1 MSKNGEEGASPRD
14 LEKYYEQCLLEKR
27 HYDLLSWRLGA
38 GFFAVVSLI
47 VAALLGSQLPLLQS
61 IIVRVSLAFVAALLV
76 LQWLGIYERNRFWA
90 EVANETARD
99 IERRLHLDGV
109 ALAFMKAAL
118 EKQIVLRNLDHHGLP
133 YHSAQPRTERDTAG
147 AIHFGIRTTAVI
159 VIAVV
164 ALIAVLPVLVK
175 AAATDQVAVEVT
187 NASEPVL
194 CAEKDNVTL
203 NLASREV
210 RRFRIEA
217 THPAYIGAIQRDSF
231 AADWTGCTSP
241 GDPKAGTPAPP
252 PKRTTLYEQID
263 LWVVG
268 LTFESF
274 WRAATATV
282 RIGERVEKG
291 IHLLQVWMIR
301 PMGGEEVAVLYP
313 QDGYWRL
320 RPLAPA
326 GLAPTAFGSS
336 FLIGPVEVEGRP
348 IVRLREVAFEPK
360 SRTFTLAF
368 ERGGTATVR
377 MAATDQSRNVLEVA
391 FDRPVEGRPFAALR
405 SMYVTDVDNDVARIA
420 VREQSARGWRQDNV
434 MAFERATATELWAG
448 RVSPSRHNTSSP
460 DMVFGGFAGAK

>member
-1 MSKNGEEGASPRD
+1 ATASTWRWARASGSRSDAGPPGTRWPPTSQACRTRPTPVTSTVCCTAD
-14 LEKYYEQCLLEKR
+14 CR
-27 HYDLLSWRLGA
+27 HRPCSLSPLLSGER
-38 GFFAVVSLI
+38 
-47 VAALLGSQLPLLQS
+47 
-61 IIVRVSLAFVAALLV
+61 VRVRGSTKLRPSLGPPLTPTLSPQA
-76 LQWLGIYERNRFWA
+76 GRGRS
-90 EVANETARD
+90 
-99 IERRLHLDGV
+99 V
-109 ALAFMKAAL
+109 ALAAAVLTLAAL
-118 EKQIVLRNLDHHGLP
+118 FATLP
-133 YHSAQPRTERDTAG
+133 
-147 AIHFGIRTTAVI
+147 
-159 VIAVV
+159 
-164 ALIAVLPVLVK
+164 
-175 AAATDQVAVEVT
+175 AAAEPLAVEVT

-194 CAEKDNVTL
+194 CAEKDNVNL
-203 NLASREV
+203 NPASREV

-241 GDPKAGTPAPP
+241 GDPKAGAPAPP

-274 WRAATATV
+274 WRPATATV